1 MDLHDRADE
10 QSTPTDPPVFV
21 EWPKSTPI
29 FATALMAA
37 IALSSVWILDRNA
50 AAQYFDEVRADTV
63 RDLAAVRGAAEVA
76 INRRVHLTRGL
87 KAYVSIN
94 PDMNAREFADF
105 AALIMKEVDGIRS
118 VTSIKDNVINDVYP
132 RKGNEGAIG
141 LELLK
146 NSDQRAAAEYAI
158 ETGLPWLAGPVNL
171 VQGGE
176 AFISRDP
183 VYITEPDGSPGEGAY
198 WGMVSIL
205 IDKKTLDSEILH
217 SVPDELAI
225 AVRGRTDRN
234 KPGEIFLGDPNIE
247 VTAPIVT
254 DISLPTGSWQLYG
267 VPKTGWPTVSPH
279 GTTIRVVGVLLSCFA
294 CALVFAAIR
303 LLQEYRN
310 YSHQLEL
317 ANGQVTIAHQAAE
330 KSRQT
335 AAEKAAQLEVSVVQ
349 LEEAQIATLNMLDD
363 IAAVCLCRLAR
374 SADSTPSRRR
384 FCTNPARTVPGA
396 TRQRCRQVHSNDRLR
411 LQTHADDDQ

>member
-132 RKGNEGAIG
+132 RKG
-141 LELLK
+141 
-146 NSDQRAAAEYAI
+146 
-158 ETGLPWLAGPVNL
+158 T
-171 VQGGE
+171 
-176 AFISRDP
+176 
-183 VYITEPDGSPGEGAY
+183 
-198 WGMVSIL
+198 
-205 IDKKTLDSEILH
+205 
-217 SVPDELAI
+217 
-225 AVRGRTDRN
+225 
-234 KPGEIFLGDPNIE
+234 
-247 VTAPIVT
+247 
-254 DISLPTGSWQLYG
+254 
-267 VPKTGWPTVSPH
+267 
-279 GTTIRVVGVLLSCFA
+279 
-294 CALVFAAIR
+294 
-303 LLQEYRN
+303 QE
-310 YSHQLEL
+310 
-317 ANGQVTIAHQAAE
+317 
-330 KSRQT
+330 
-335 AAEKAAQLEVSVVQ
+335 
-349 LEEAQIATLNMLDD
+349 
-363 IAAVCLCRLAR
+363 
-374 SADSTPSRRR
+374 
-384 FCTNPARTVPGA
+384 F
-396 TRQRCRQVHSNDRLR
+396 
-411 LQTHADDDQ
+411 